1 MPTNSS
7 NIGAYTHS
15 ASPQAVKPGQ
25 KKYRENDP
33 IAPLS
38 LMSDPRVVRG
48 STTNLVKGIIN
59 QGKEKNPVL
68 RLKKDDD
75 NNNSMPPSS
84 RPTYTFNVPGFT
96 ADEIDLDRYL
106 TDGIDPEQKYLK
118 QVMNS
123 TQTDEFKEKPPTPPY
138 VPRKTGIDG
147 STQVEDVTE
156 LFDFDVEVT
165 PLLEVIVAKTLE
177 QALFELN
184 AEEELKRIENDIGVF
199 NDKREKDVEEMK
211 VLEKKTRESLKSK
224 EIKLKEQRK
233 RKNNENN
240 FRSRAA
246 GAEMIRQLLPSIQNE
261 IMSEFIESG
270 TWADP
275 NVEAI
280 KGEVSDTIEKVK
292 QQSDLLDTARN
303 MIDEMLEAAQTMYHD
318 KQPEPIIKPIPTV
331 AITIFVVKE
340 KIGDEA
346 TEDVSV
352 ELEIGATDT
361 ILDLESRLRSGLTEK
376 SVPLSDIST
385 NLSGF
390 INMAINRNVS
400 RDAYLINFAS
410 YLPPNLHIVLD

>member
-1 MPTNSS
+1 MPKSSS

-15 ASPQAVKPGQ
+15 ASPQAVKSGK

-38 LMSDPRVVRG
+38 LMSDPRVIRG

-59 QGKEKNPVL
+59 QGKQKNPVL

-75 NNNSMPPSS
+75 NNNSMPPSG
-84 RPTYTFNVPGFT
+84 RPTYSFDVPGFT
-96 ADEIDLDRYL
+96 ADEINLDRYL
-106 TDGIDPEQKYLK
+106 TDGIDHEQKYLK

-165 PLLEVIVAKTLE
+165 PMLEVIVAKTLE

-184 AEEELKRIENDIGVF
+184 AEEELKRIENDIGIF
-199 NDKREKDVEEMK
+199 NEKRAKDVEEMK
-211 VLEKKTRESLKSK
+211 ALEKKTRESLKSK
-224 EIKLKEQRK
+224 EMKLNEERK

-261 IMSEFIESG
+261 IISEFIESG
-270 TWADP
+270 TWTDP
-275 NVEAI
+275 DVEAI
-280 KGEVSDTIEKVK
+280 KGEVSDTIEKV
-292 QQSDLLDTARN
+292 QRQADLMDTARN
-303 MIDEMLEAAQTMYHD
+303 MIDEMLQAAQTMYHD
-318 KQPEPIIKPIPTV
+318 TEPIIRPTV
-331 AITIFVVKE
+331 PIIITVFVVKD
-340 KIGDEA
+340 KISEEA

-376 SVPLSDIST
+376 SVPISAINT

-390 INMAINRNVS
+390 INTAVNRNVS
-400 RDAYLINFAS
+400 KDAYLINFAS

>member
-1 MPTNSS
+1 
-7 NIGAYTHS
+7 
-15 ASPQAVKPGQ
+15 
-25 KKYRENDP
+25 
-33 IAPLS
+33 
-38 LMSDPRVVRG
+38 
-48 STTNLVKGIIN
+48 
-59 QGKEKNPVL
+59 
-68 RLKKDDD
+68 
-75 NNNSMPPSS
+75 
-84 RPTYTFNVPGFT
+84 
-96 ADEIDLDRYL
+96 
-106 TDGIDPEQKYLK
+106 
-118 QVMNS
+118 
-123 TQTDEFKEKPPTPPY
+123 
-138 VPRKTGIDG
+138 
-147 STQVEDVTE
+147 
-156 LFDFDVEVT
+156 

-340 KIGDEA
+340 
-346 TEDVSV
+346 
-352 ELEIGATDT
+352 
-361 ILDLESRLRSGLTEK
+361 
-376 SVPLSDIST
+376 
-385 NLSGF
+385 
-390 INMAINRNVS
+390 
-400 RDAYLINFAS
+400 
-410 YLPPNLHIVLD
+410 